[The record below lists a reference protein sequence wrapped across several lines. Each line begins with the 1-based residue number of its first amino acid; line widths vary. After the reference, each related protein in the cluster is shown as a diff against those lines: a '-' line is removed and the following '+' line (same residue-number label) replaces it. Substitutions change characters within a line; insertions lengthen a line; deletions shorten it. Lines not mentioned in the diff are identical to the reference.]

1 MLKKIRLS
9 LRDFWRY
16 RYLLRNLINKD
27 FKLKYRRSILGVVWS
42 VLNPLM
48 MNVIMVVVFST
59 ILQAADPKAFS
70 VYLLCGQLL
79 FNFFSDSTT
88 SAMSSMFGAAPLI
101 RKVYIPKYLF
111 PLEKVCFSL
120 VNCLLSFIALIIVL
134 IFNSSPI
141 HITMLLFPVPL
152 LLLFFF
158 SLGMGMI
165 LSTVAVFFRD
175 IIHLWQVFIV
185 ALNFTSAIFY
195 YPETFGNE
203 GMGAVLH
210 TILNCNPVYW
220 YLHAFRQLVVYG
232 EWITGFEL
240 LRCAVAAVVAML
252 LGVAVF
258 YRKQDKFVLHL

>member
-1 MLKKIRLS
+1 MLKRIRLS

-27 FKLKYRRSILGVVWS
+27 FKLKYRRSILGVLWS
-42 VLNPLM
+42 VLNPLL
-48 MNVIMVVVFST
+48 MNIVMVVVFST
-59 ILQAADPKAFS
+59 IMQVEDPKSFS

-79 FNFFSDSTT
+79 FNFFSESTN
-88 SAMSSMFGAAPLI
+88 SSMSSMFGAAPLI

-120 VNCLLSFIALIIVL
+120 VNCLFSFIALIIVL
-134 IFNSSPI
+134 ALNSSPL

-165 LSTVAVFFRD
+165 LATVAVFFRD
-175 IIHLWQVFIV
+175 IIHLWQVFMV
-185 ALNFTSAIFY
+185 ALNFASAIFY
-195 YPETFGNE
+195 YPETYANE
-203 GMGAVLH
+203 GMGAILH

-220 YLHAFRQLVVYG
+220 YLHGFRQLVVYG

-240 LRCAVAAVVAML
+240 FRCAAAAAVAML
-252 LGVAVF
+252 LGVVVF
-258 YRKQDKFVLHL
+258 YRKQDKFVLYL